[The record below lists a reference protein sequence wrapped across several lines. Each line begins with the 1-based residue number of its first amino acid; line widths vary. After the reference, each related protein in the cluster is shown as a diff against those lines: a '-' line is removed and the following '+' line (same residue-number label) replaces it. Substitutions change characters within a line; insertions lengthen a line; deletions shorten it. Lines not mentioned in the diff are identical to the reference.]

1 MSVWDHRLGG
11 SARARRDMSNGAMT
25 CSDPHVDL
33 APPPPTSSIPFA
45 ERRSIEELL
54 AELRSLLNEEAANAT
69 LLLAARRLGTS
80 PRTLQRVLRMLGTSF
95 RAELA
100 QVRIQRARHRL
111 INDDVAL
118 TAIAFDLGYASL
130 QSFDR
135 QFRRI
140 MGETPSGFRRRS
152 RSASR

>member
-1 MSVWDHRLGG
+1 MMPAPP
-11 SARARRDMSNGAMT
+11 SARADGS
-25 CSDPHVDL
+25 V
-33 APPPPTSSIPFA
+33 PFA
-45 ERRSIEELL
+45 ERRPSDELL
-54 AELRSLLNEEAANAT
+54 AELRSLLNDEAASAT
-69 LLLAARRLGTS
+69 LPVAARRLGTS
-80 PRTLQRVLRMLGTSF
+80 PRTLQRVLCALGTSF

-135 QFRRI
+135 QFRRL

-152 RSASR
+152 RTASR

>member
-1 MSVWDHRLGG
+1 VRVGLHPWRYESRVMSCSIDPVCL
-11 SARARRDMSNGAMT
+11 SPTPPSVRADG
-25 CSDPHVDL
+25 
-33 APPPPTSSIPFA
+33 SIPFA
-45 ERRSIEELL
+45 ERRPTDELL
-54 AELRSLLNEEAANAT
+54 AELRSLLNDEAASAT

-80 PRTLQRVLRMLGTSF
+80 PRTLQRVLRTLGTSF

-100 QVRIQRARHRL
+100 HVRIERARHRL
-111 INDDVAL
+111 LHDDVAL

-135 QFRRI
+135 QFRRL

-152 RSASR
+152 RTAIR

>member
-1 MSVWDHRLGG
+1 MQSW
-11 SARARRDMSNGAMT
+11 MTT
-25 CSDPHVDL
+25 CSIDPVCML
-33 APPPPTSSIPFA
+33 AAPPSVGAAGSSRFT
-45 ERRSIEELL
+45 ERRPSDELL
-54 AELRSLLNEEAANAT
+54 AELRSLLNDEAASAT

-80 PRTLQRVLRMLGTSF
+80 PRTLQRVLCALGTSF

-100 QVRIQRARHRL
+100 QARMQRARDRL
-111 INDDVAL
+111 INDEVAL

-135 QFRRI
+135 QFRRL

-152 RSASR
+152 RASR